1 MRLYSTL
8 SGKEEEFAPSGDR
21 VKMYVC
27 GITPYAPCHVG
38 HAMSYVIFDVLRR
51 YLEFRGYEVEHV
63 QNVTDIDDKIIKRAS
78 EQHIAYKELADR
90 YIEEFATNMD
100 RLNVKRALS
109 YPLATEA
116 IPKMVEVIRGLI
128 DKGYAYPSNGDVY
141 FRVTKDPDYG
151 KLSHRSL
158 DSMIAGARVEVMEGK
173 EHPMDFTLWKAAKAG
188 EPAWHSPW
196 GPGRPGWHIECSTI
210 SLDYLG
216 QTVDIHGGGQD
227 LVFPHHEN
235 EIAQSEAYTG
245 WRPFVRF
252 WVHNGLLQ
260 LDEEKMSKSLGN
272 LVEVAEALERHSPDA
287 LRLFFLSSHYRSPL
301 NYSDQ
306 GVTAIERATERLRT
320 ALRHDSPE
328 GGDQLDPATFKEG
341 FIAAMDADLNTPQAI
356 AALFDLAHEINRAR
370 ERGQDVGLAQK
381 ALRELGGVLGLTFS
395 EGVIKE
401 DLPVEPLAELFKEMG
416 SLLNASGLHKLADW
430 VDSHSDARDAATIIE
445 TLLAIRRELRQ
456 IREYG
461 LADVIRSRLGELRVS
476 LEDTREGTLWRP
488 RQPVT

>member
-8 SGKEEEFAPSGDR
+8 SGKEEEFAPSGER

-51 YLEFRGYEVEHV
+51 YLEFRGYDVEHV
-63 QNVTDIDDKIIKRAS
+63 QNITDIDDKIINRAR
-78 EQHIAYKELADR
+78 EQYVAHKELADR
-90 YIEEFATNMD
+90 YIKEFAANMD
-100 RLNVKRALS
+100 RLNVKRADS
-109 YPLATEA
+109 YPLATKV

-128 DKGYAYPSNGDVY
+128 DRGYAYPSNGDVY
-141 FRVTKDPDYG
+141 FRVAKDPDYG
-151 KLSHRSL
+151 KLSRRSL

-173 EHPMDFTLWKAAKAG
+173 EHPMDFALWKSAKAG
-188 EPAWHSPW
+188 EPAWDSPW

-227 LVFPHHEN
+227 LIFPHHEN

-245 WRPFVRF
+245 RRPFVRF

-260 LDEEKMSKSLGN
+260 LEEEKMSKSLGN
-272 LVEVAEALERHSPDA
+272 LVEVAEALQRHSPDA
-287 LRLFFLSSHYRSPL
+287 LRLFFLSSYYRSPL

-306 GVTAIERATERLRT
+306 GVTAMERATERLRT

-328 GGDQLDPATFKEG
+328 GGDHLNPASFKDM
-341 FIAAMDADLNTPQAI
+341 FVAAMEADLNTPQAI

-370 ERGQDVGLAQK
+370 ERGQGVDLAQK

-395 EGVIKE
+395 EGAVKE
-401 DLPVEPLAELFKEMG
+401 DLPSEPFAELSKEMG
-416 SLLNASGLHKLADW
+416 SLLNASGLNKLADR
-430 VDSHSDARDAATIIE
+430 VDSHSDDQDAAAIIE

-456 IREYG
+456 IREYS
-461 LADVIRSRLGELRVS
+461 LADVIRSRLTELGVS

-488 RQPVT
+488 RQPMT